1 MKTKPAFL
9 SMLCLTSLLTSCNL
23 NPNKELTKKE
33 IMNFIKN
40 IDTTNNYNYST
51 DESTLVSFKVEASK
65 DYLRQIGQN
74 QEEFYESYYK
84 ETTFYDYD
92 TETFYN
98 PEIGVKYFGEIPNQ
112 RIYDPTYLDDVS
124 LSIDYYLES
133 GVKYYLKKDCLVE
146 VIPMYSQPN
155 SSYDRYEQY
164 IGDIDMLWTSDKID
178 NSNPNRTTI
187 KIKQNEK
194 ELIILEG
201 ACTGFSGDI
210 RYFLIIN
217 EENNTIEKFDI
228 LSHHE
233 NSLLF
238 GSEEEMQV
246 EDYLNGFALESE
258 NVDLDFLVGATY
270 TKDALEKEIN
280 ARIEEYKEIKSTITW
295 KQELEE
301 RREYVVERH
310 IDKEGMTSV
319 FNEYK
324 KTDFYQYGTWCYSI
338 EIKCNSNLF
347 DHKWI
352 DE

>member
-9 SMLCLTSLLTSCNL
+9 SMLCLTFLLTSCNL

-51 DESTLVSFKVEASK
+51 NESTLVSFKVEASK
-65 DYLRQIGQN
+65 DYLRQIGQI

-98 PEIGVKYFGEIPNQ
+98 PEIGVKYFCEIPTQ
-112 RIYDPTYLDDVS
+112 RIYDPTYLDDAS
-124 LSIDYYLES
+124 LSIDYNLES

-146 VIPMYSQPN
+146 VIPMYSQPH
-155 SSYDRYEQY
+155 SSYDRYEQCV
-164 IGDIDMLWTSDKID
+164 GDIDMLWTSDKID
-178 NSNPNRTTI
+178 NSNPNRTTV

-194 ELIILEG
+194 ELIVLEG
-201 ACTGFSGDI
+201 ECTGFSGYI

-233 NSLLF
+233 NSLFF

-270 TKDALEKEIN
+270 TKDALEDMGFSVLDSKANFLFAETDKIDGGDLYLKLKEKGILVRHFTTERIKNFNRITIGTQEQMEVFIKTVKEI
-280 ARIEEYKEIKSTITW
+280 
-295 KQELEE
+295 LEE
-301 RREYVVERH
+301 
-310 IDKEGMTSV
+310 
-319 FNEYK
+319 N
-324 KTDFYQYGTWCYSI
+324 
-338 EIKCNSNLF
+338 
-347 DHKWI
+347 
-352 DE
+352 